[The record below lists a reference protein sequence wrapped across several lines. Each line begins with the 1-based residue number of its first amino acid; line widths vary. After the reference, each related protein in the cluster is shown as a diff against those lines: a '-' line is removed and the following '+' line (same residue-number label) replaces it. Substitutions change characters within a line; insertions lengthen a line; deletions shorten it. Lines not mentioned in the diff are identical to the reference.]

1 MDNPDPLASET
12 LLWLD
17 LSRLRRMAVFEAQL
31 WGDRA
36 SERSSELTPLY
47 AQRFLGPRAS
57 RVLSAHPFWELTAV
71 FRGKGRMISSP
82 GAPSIE
88 LRPNVVVLIPPGVP
102 HCEES
107 AAPMET
113 VWIGLQGRR
122 LQALS
127 ARVMQ
132 AAMAEEFIPICE
144 QLWLRGRLRQP
155 LAGPELDGL
164 AQVLLA
170 KLLRLIASETPA
182 GQMQSVDMAIRHLHQ
197 NYAANLTVARLAERA
212 GCSEGHLHRAF
223 RTRTGLTP
231 MQYLARLRIETALH
245 LMREGSLPLGRIAR
259 LVGFSDPLYFSRVF
273 RKCTGRAPSDVV
285 REIRAGSD
293 VEPHKSDI

>member
-1 MDNPDPLASET
+1 MP
-12 LLWLD
+12 
-17 LSRLRRMAVFEAQL
+17 VFEPRL

-36 SERSSELTPLY
+36 SVRSSELTPLY

-71 FRGKGRMISSP
+71 FRGNGRMVTSSDEL
-82 GAPSIE
+82 SIQ
-88 LRPNVVVLIPPGVP
+88 LRPNVVVLIPPGLP
-102 HCEES
+102 HREES
-107 AAPMET
+107 AAPIET
-113 VWIGLQGRR
+113 LWIGLQGRR
-122 LQALS
+122 LQSLPTQTM
-127 ARVMQ
+127 R
-132 AAMAEEFIPICE
+132 AATAEEFIPVCE

-170 KLLRLIASETPA
+170 KFLRLLAGETPA
-182 GQMQSVDMAIRHLHQ
+182 GQVESVDVAIRHLHQ
-197 NYAANLTVARLAERA
+197 NYATHLNVARLAERA

-223 RTRTGLTP
+223 RARTGLTP
-231 MQYLARLRIETALH
+231 MQYLTRLRIETALH
-245 LMREGSLPLGRIAR
+245 LMREGSLPFRRIAR

-285 REIRAGSD
+285 RAIRAGSD
-293 VEPHKSDI
+293 AESPAKFGASH